1 MWHGKADTGR
11 QDAQHSAMSQE
22 EPADLVFEGF
32 LKKRKDKMKMTWM
45 TYWFRL
51 HNCTLFFYTKKNG
64 DASHLRGQY
73 YVYTIQ
79 SVREVKTEHNEF
91 LFEIVMKNGKRK
103 LLSAE
108 TEQLRS
114 VWMEFLWK
122 AMQLPGP
129 GHNQSGCTW
138 HDIPKLKERA
148 LIGTQVST
156 LQDTVEFGVCLP
168 CHPGQASD
176 LNATDEDQYPSE
188 EANLYDVPKSV
199 LKATLPGPAV
209 DCHNLYDVPRNL
221 HFEAPLENLDTEMP
235 LLEDIKS
242 SLSSSNVDWINSKMK
257 NS

>member
-73 YVYTIQ
+73 YVYT
-79 SVREVKTEHNEF
+79 
-91 LFEIVMKNGKRK
+91 
-103 LLSAE
+103 SAE

-199 LKATLPGPAV
+199 LKATLPGPAEV

>member
-11 QDAQHSAMSQE
+11 QNAQHSDMSQE

-73 YVYTIQ
+73 YVYT
-79 SVREVKTEHNEF
+79 
-91 LFEIVMKNGKRK
+91 
-103 LLSAE
+103 SAE

-138 HDIPKLKERA
+138 HDIPELKERA

-156 LQDTVEFGVCLP
+156 LQDTAEFGVCPP
-168 CHPGQASD
+168 CHPGQARD
-176 LNATDEDQYPSE
+176 LNASDEDQHPSE

-199 LKATLPGPAV
+199 LKATSPGPAV
-209 DCHNLYDVPRNL
+209 GCHNLYDVPRNL
-221 HFEAPLENLDTEMP
+221 HFEAPLENLDTEMH

-242 SLSSSNVDWINSKMK
+242 SLSSSNVDWINSKTE
-257 NS
+257 SS